1 MLFKNYISPELI
13 DEMYQSGEPPKL
25 GGDKDVLTA
34 YFTDI
39 EGFSTFSEKLGAE
52 ELVELLNEY
61 LTEMTNILLE
71 ETGTLDKYEG
81 DAIIAF
87 FGAPVKFEDHAQ
99 RAVRVAAHMQT
110 KLVELR
116 AHWTGLGDRWQKS
129 FMG

>member
-1 MLFKNYISPELI
+1 M
-13 DEMYQSGEPPKL
+13 
-25 GGDKDVLTA
+25 LTA

-87 FGAPVKFEDHAQ
+87 FGAPVKFEI
-99 RAVRVAAHMQT
+99 VP
-110 KLVELR
+110 KELFELLR
-116 AHWTGLGDRWQKS
+116 ICKQS
-129 FMG
+129 SSN